1 MMSPAAFPPVYRAYV
16 FINEQ
21 SSDMDFL
28 TKEHFD
34 LKRDPY
40 IYPLAYRYKLRF
52 ETPLDINARTF
63 YERVSHGDLANFL
76 MEANV
81 SFGEI
86 VEIDDGL
93 HPYFFYYLSWSRLVL
108 APSFDPSRVQK

>member
-34 LKRDPY
+34 LN
-40 IYPLAYRYKLRF
+40 KLRF

-93 HPYFFYYLSWSRLVL
+93 YPYFFYYLSWSRLVL